1 MDKICPQFFYVFT
14 VNLGVTLNKFFSEV
28 CGRRVKNVYGEK
40 KLKAVFNF
48 FVFCLL
54 QNLCLP
60 FLRISLQ
67 VNFYQI
73 KFFNYFF

>member
-1 MDKICPQFFYVFT
+1 MFPEIKKNHGQFLTFLYSV
-14 VNLGVTLNKFFSEV
+14 
-28 CGRRVKNVYGEK
+28 
-40 KLKAVFNF
+40 
-48 FVFCLL
+48 L

-73 KFFNYFF
+73 NFI